1 MFSFMKSKESLEIK
15 FPIKGEAVDLQ
26 RVPDEVF
33 ASKMVGDGAAVIPS
47 EGIVY
52 SPVDGEV
59 VQLFPTRHAIGI
71 RTENGLEILIHIG
84 IDTVQLKG
92 EGFAYL
98 VEQNQMV
105 KAGERLMEFDLKL
118 VMEKAKSVCTPV
130 LITNMDMIRDIEFNY
145 ITGTINDTIMNVSLK

>member
-118 VMEKAKSVCTPV
+118 VREKAKSVCTPV
-130 LITNMDMIRDIEFNY
+130 LITNMDMIKDIEFNY